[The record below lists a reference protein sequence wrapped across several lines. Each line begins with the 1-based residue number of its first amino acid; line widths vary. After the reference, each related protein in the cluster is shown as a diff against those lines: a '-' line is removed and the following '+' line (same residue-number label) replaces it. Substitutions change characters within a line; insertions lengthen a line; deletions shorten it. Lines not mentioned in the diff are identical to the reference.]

1 MTETACKHE
10 LACRKCGVGIGEI
23 GLAAAEREDQQMA
36 AAFEAANQEIAA
48 ALVSSVLVHTDG
60 AHERVSV
67 WLQGMHVGSLL
78 VGEGQGQRLRTLLL
92 SEDIVARARVL
103 VQHWHDQ
110 DGFNSSIVDDLMSA
124 VVFADRA
131 AKVEEEVQA

>member
-1 MTETACKHE
+1 MGDCKHD
-10 LACRKCGVGIGEI
+10 LACRRCGASIGAI
-23 GLAAAEREDQQMA
+23 GLAAADAEPDPEFDAVLDRIGAELGQL
-36 AAFEAANQEIAA
+36 
-48 ALVSSVLVHTDG
+48 LVSSVTVHTDG

-78 VGEGQGQRLRTLLL
+78 VGEGHGQRLRMLLL

-124 VVFADRA
+124 VTFADRM
-131 AKVEEEVQA
+131 AKVEEEVEA